1 MLSSKLLGITTI
13 TYLVC
18 MVSYFTYLFFRN
30 PKFGRIITGITI
42 FALTVHTVALG
53 MRWYESYQMG
63 YGHIPLS
70 NLYESLMSLAW
81 TTVLIFL
88 IIEFRYKSKALGIF
102 IFPLVSIAM
111 AYASLSPNIH
121 DEIEPLIP
129 ALQSNWLTYHVL
141 TCFLSYSAFA
151 ISFGS
156 SITYLLKVRKS
167 AKNAPAQKESDE
179 MLPSME
185 SLDEIIYKTVA
196 IGFLLLSIGIITG
209 AVWAN
214 YAWGSYWSW
223 DPKETWSLIT
233 WFVYAA
239 FIHARL
245 TRGWRGRR
253 TAILSIVG
261 FAAVLFTFLG
271 VNFLLSGLHSYGSGG

>member
-13 TYLVC
+13 TYLIC

-129 ALQSNWLTYHVL
+129 ALQSNWLTYHVI

-179 MLPSME
+179 ILPSME

-253 TAILSIVG
+253 TAILSIFG

-271 VNFLLSGLHSYGSGG
+271 VNFLLSGLHSYGSG

>member
-1 MLSSKLLGITTI
+1 
-13 TYLVC
+13 
-18 MVSYFTYLFFRN
+18 
-30 PKFGRIITGITI
+30 
-42 FALTVHTVALG
+42 
-53 MRWYESYQMG
+53 
-63 YGHIPLS
+63 
-70 NLYESLMSLAW
+70 
-81 TTVLIFL
+81 
-88 IIEFRYKSKALGIF
+88 
-102 IFPLVSIAM
+102 M

-129 ALQSNWLTYHVL
+129 ALQSNWLTYHVM

-156 SITYLLKVRKS
+156 SITYLMKLRKAS
-167 AKNAPAQKESDE
+167 KNNPGQKEADE

-253 TAILSIVG
+253 TAILSIFG

-271 VNFLLSGLHSYGSGG
+271 VNFLLSGLHSYGSGA

>member
-1 MLSSKLLGITTI
+1 MVSSKLFGIVTL
-13 TYLVC
+13 TYLAC
-18 MVSYFTYLFFRN
+18 MALYFTYLFFRN
-30 PKFGRIITGITI
+30 KKLGTIITGVVLLGWI
-42 FALTVHTVALG
+42 LQTVALG
-53 MRWYESYQMG
+53 MRWYESYQVG

-70 NLYESLMSLAW
+70 NLYESLISLSW
-81 TTVLIFL
+81 TTVIIYLIV
-88 IIEFRYKSKALGIF
+88 EWRYKSKALGIF
-102 IFPLVSIAM
+102 IFPIISLAM
-111 AYASLSPNIH
+111 AYASLAPSIR

-129 ALQSNWLTYHVL
+129 ALQSNWLTYHVM

-151 ISFGS
+151 ISFGA
-156 SITYLLKVRKS
+156 SITYLLKAKKAVQKS
-167 AKNAPAQKESDE
+167 APDTSSDE
-179 MLPSME
+179 LFPSAE
-185 SLDEIIYKTVA
+185 ALDDIIYKTIA

-245 TRGWRGRR
+245 TRGWRGKR
-253 TAILSIVG
+253 TAVLSIIG
-261 FAAVLFTFLG
+261 FGAVLFTFLG
-271 VNFLLSGLHSYGSGG
+271 VNFLLSGLHSYGSGS